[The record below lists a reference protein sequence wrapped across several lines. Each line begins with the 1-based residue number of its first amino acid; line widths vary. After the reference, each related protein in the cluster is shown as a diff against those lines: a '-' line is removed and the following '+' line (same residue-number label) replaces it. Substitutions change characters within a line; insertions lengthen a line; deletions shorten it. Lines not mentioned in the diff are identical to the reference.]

1 MFEVTDRTPP
11 NENEIAI
18 REAMRLAFICMKSDK
33 WDKSENPVRREAF
46 EKMLVAFSKVL
57 EPKL

>member
-18 REAMRLAFICMKSDK
+18 REAMRLAFICMKADK
-33 WDKSENPVRREAF
+33 WDKSDI
-46 EKMLVAFSKVL
+46 M
-57 EPKL
+57 